1 MSDENKP
8 SFADNLETIMGANQ
22 DMLDD
27 MLADLFA
34 VMPPDQAEAMKRSL
48 LSIQDEYE
56 ADMGKLIEQTRTQEA
71 ADWVTPP
78 PDGAADKGGDNS

>member
-1 MSDENKP
+1 MSDEEKP

-34 VMPPDQAEAMKRSL
+34 VMPADQAEAMRRSL

-56 ADMGKLIEQTRTQEA
+56 ADMGKLIEQTRGQEA
-71 ADWVTPP
+71 MDWVSPP
-78 PDGAADKGGDNS
+78 AAGSGEDGGDA